1 MSININNKLV
11 FNFLVELKKKEIHPV
26 ERAEI
31 IKQYLKD
38 EKISVRQLARELNIP
53 HSTIQDWVDYGRLTI
68 GKFNQLIKEGM
79 TKKELHRTLR
89 SERTNKD
96 IEKILGNELN
106 RKLKLS
112 IQLLTFDMDK
122 PDYNSDTLRL
132 IKELEQTLSKLE
144 AKINNKTEDE

>member
-1 MSININNKLV
+1 
-11 FNFLVELKKKEIHPV
+11 
-26 ERAEI
+26 
-31 IKQYLKD
+31 
-38 EKISVRQLARELNIP
+38 
-53 HSTIQDWVDYGRLTI
+53 
-68 GKFNQLIKEGM
+68 M

>member
-53 HSTIQDWVDYGRLTI
+53 HSTIQD
-68 GKFNQLIKEGM
+68 
-79 TKKELHRTLR
+79 
-89 SERTNKD
+89 
-96 IEKILGNELN
+96 
-106 RKLKLS
+106 
-112 IQLLTFDMDK
+112 
-122 PDYNSDTLRL
+122 
-132 IKELEQTLSKLE
+132 
-144 AKINNKTEDE
+144 